1 MTMLGSKPEN
11 AKTPDSTSTEA
22 PEKTEESG
30 NDDLPF

>member
-1 MTMLGSKPEN
+1 MLGSKPDNVE
-11 AKTPDSTSTEA
+11 TPASTSTEV